1 MVKNQKLENE
11 VQVLNSKIK
20 ELKEKP
26 SIPANYQEFQV
37 QCKEM
42 TKIIEEK
49 NSIILNLKRALQE
62 KDRSN
67 NIVNISPNAAE
78 VL

>member
-49 NSIILNLKRALQE
+49 NSIILNLKRAL
-62 KDRSN
+62 
-67 NIVNISPNAAE
+67 
-78 VL
+78 